1 MIIIHKGANMFGVYF
16 GKYLEGKGILTNE
29 QYNSIISD
37 SKNARVKM
45 GLLAIEAGY
54 MTEKQAEEVNNL
66 QQMQDRRFG
75 DIAVEKGYLTEEQVG
90 SLLKK
95 QGDEYL
101 LFVQALVEGEILSLE
116 DIQKEI
122 NAYKKSERFSA
133 LDIEAIK
140 SGDVDKIVPVF
151 TKESFIPPTVKD
163 YIALTARNMVRF
175 IDRHFRLEK
184 VEKLNDYTSAFVA
197 AQELDGDYRVFSGF
211 CGDGSGIKLI
221 AEAYAK
227 EEFES
232 VDMDVLDAAC
242 EFLNCN
248 NGLYAT
254 KLSYEDVELDM
265 LPPTMK
271 DTVTTI
277 RSDGNMFRVPF
288 YIKDKQ
294 VDLILCI
301 ESKWNLS

>member
-1 MIIIHKGANMFGVYF
+1 MFGVYF
-16 GKYLEGKGILTNE
+16 GKYLEGKGIISNE
-29 QYNSIISD
+29 QYNDIISD
-37 SKNARVKM
+37 SKNAKVKM
-45 GLLAIEAGY
+45 GLLAVEAGY
-54 MTEKQAEEVNNL
+54 MTEEQAEQVNNL

-75 DIAVEKGYLTEEQVG
+75 DIAVEKGYLTEDQVG

-101 LFVQALVEGEILSLE
+101 LFVQALVEKGILSLE
-116 DIQKEI
+116 QIQKEI
-122 NAYKKSERFSA
+122 NAYKKSGRFTA

-140 SGDVDKIVPVF
+140 SGDIDKIVPVF
-151 TKESFIPPTVKD
+151 VKENYIPPIIKD

-184 VEKLNDYTSAFVA
+184 VEKLNEYTSTFVA
-197 AQELDGDYRVFSGF
+197 SQELNGDHKIFSGF
-211 CGDGSGIKLI
+211 CGDGEGIKLI

-227 EEFES
+227 EEFET
-232 VDMDVLDAAC
+232 VDMDALDAAC

-248 NGLYAT
+248 NGLYAS
-254 KLSYEDVELDM
+254 KLSYEDVDLDM
-265 LPPTMK
+265 LPPVMK

-277 RSDGNMFRVPF
+277 CSDGNMFRVPF

-294 VDLILCI
+294 VDLIICI
-301 ESKWNLS
+301 ESKWNLD

>member
-1 MIIIHKGANMFGVYF
+1 MFGVYF
-16 GKYLEGKGILTNE
+16 GKYLEGKGIISNE
-29 QYNSIISD
+29 QYNDIISD
-37 SKNARVKM
+37 SKNAKVKM
-45 GLLAIEAGY
+45 GLLAVEAGY
-54 MTEKQAEEVNNL
+54 MTEDQAEQVNNL

-101 LFVQALVEGEILSLE
+101 LFVQALVEKGILSLE
-116 DIQKEI
+116 QIQKEI
-122 NAYKKSERFSA
+122 NAYKKSGRFTA

-140 SGDVDKIVPVF
+140 SGDIDKIVPVF
-151 TKESFIPPTVKD
+151 VKENCIPPIIKD

-184 VEKLNDYTSAFVA
+184 VEKLNEYTSTFVA
-197 AQELDGDYRVFSGF
+197 AQELNGDHKIFSGF
-211 CGDGSGIKLI
+211 CGDGEGIKLI

-227 EEFES
+227 EEFET

-248 NGLYAT
+248 NGLYAS
-254 KLSYEDVELDM
+254 KLSYEDVDLDM
-265 LPPTMK
+265 LPPVMK

-277 RSDGNMFRVPF
+277 CSDGNMFRVPF

-294 VDLILCI
+294 VDLIICI
-301 ESKWNLS
+301 ESKWILD

>member
-1 MIIIHKGANMFGVYF
+1 MFGVYF
-16 GKYLEGKGILTNE
+16 GKYLEGKGIISNE
-29 QYNSIISD
+29 QYNDIISD
-37 SKNARVKM
+37 SKNAKVKM
-45 GLLAIEAGY
+45 GLLAVEAGY
-54 MTEKQAEEVNNL
+54 MTEEQAEQVNNL

-75 DIAVEKGYLTEEQVG
+75 DIAVEKGYLTEDQVG

-101 LFVQALVEGEILSLE
+101 LFVQALVEKEILSLE
-116 DIQKEI
+116 QIQKEI
-122 NAYKKSERFSA
+122 NAYKKSGRFTA

-140 SGDVDKIVPVF
+140 SGDIDKIVPVF
-151 TKESFIPPTVKD
+151 VKENYIPPIIKD

-184 VEKLNDYTSAFVA
+184 VEKLNEYTSTFVA
-197 AQELDGDYRVFSGF
+197 SQELNGDHKIFSGF
-211 CGDGSGIKLI
+211 CGDGEGIKLI

-227 EEFES
+227 EEFET

-248 NGLYAT
+248 NGLYAS
-254 KLSYEDVELDM
+254 KLSYEDVDLDM
-265 LPPTMK
+265 LPPVMK

-277 RSDGNMFRVPF
+277 CSDGNMFRVPF

-294 VDLILCI
+294 VDLIICI
-301 ESKWNLS
+301 ESKWNLD